1 MSKLSF
7 ERLLWITGIL
17 ASLILLILFL
27 CLQARGSEVLN
38 LSTKWLIVAFI
49 PLILLILKSNFI
61 QKFKGFGIEL
71 ETRLQDPIG
80 RISLAVTEA
89 STYLLGDQKQS
100 MPYLNS
106 LPPEKRRK
114 IQRLSFVE
122 GRAGYYSLYAIM

>member
-1 MSKLSF
+1 
-7 ERLLWITGIL
+7 
-17 ASLILLILFL
+17 
-27 CLQARGSEVLN
+27 
-38 LSTKWLIVAFI
+38 
-49 PLILLILKSNFI
+49 
-61 QKFKGFGIEL
+61 IEL

-122 GRAGYYSLYAIM
+122 GRAGYYSLYDIMNYFQSLPALEFIEIQTEAGAFIALIPIDVFRAVGDISQAKVHDL